1 MNVTCRI
8 GDHNGYNLSR
18 FRIGG
23 TGDGWGVVVGQ
34 VWCYDGDGH
43 AVVYAAIVG
52 RFTGVTR
59 RIGYAHVCGVRSLW

>member
-1 MNVTCRI
+1 MDVTCRI
-8 GDHNGYNLSR
+8 GDLNGHDLSR